1 MARDEQRAITCSPKA
16 CVASIMALR
25 SSGVPAAAADVNN
38 NEPNWRWGSCTAAA
52 AGCKVVGHVVPK
64 RRVVGMLG
72 HLNGGK
78 SHGNRVMMRA
88 RYRHE
93 LHRSVPSRLDAGQH
107 VLRKL
112 KVAEEVQSKS
122 VAKRRVKG
130 GGGGTC

>member
-1 MARDEQRAITCSPKA
+1 
-16 CVASIMALR
+16 
-25 SSGVPAAAADVNN
+25 
-38 NEPNWRWGSCTAAA
+38 
-52 AGCKVVGHVVPK
+52 VVPK

-78 SHGNRVMMRA
+78 SHGNWVMLRA

-112 KVAEEVQSKS
+112 KVAEETQSKS
-122 VAKRRVKG
+122 VAKWREG
-130 GGGGTC
+130 GGGGDLLTLPSSLLIPTCAS